1 MCEDSAIM
9 EMMEEMEDY
18 FTERDR
24 LFKER
29 EEAYQDRYEALLL
42 RESSLKEKEEALE
55 ALQTEHED
63 KMRLLNE
70 KEEAFRLKEADL
82 KKMTELREEEYL
94 RMKKKMQEDQL
105 RINLLET
112 RVQNESLKAQTD
124 RLRKGAEMA
133 ESAMEDLPVLQAIK
147 EEDLQE
153 QDRSV
158 SPDDEIEKLKAE
170 ISNLE
175 EKTREETGKRAVVEK
190 ENQELLG
197 ILLAGDPE
205 ARELFEPQDK
215 EEDPAGQE
223 TEGVEGT

>member
-42 RESSLKEKEEALE
+42 RESSLREKEEALE
-55 ALQTEHED
+55 AVQTEHED
-63 KMRLLNE
+63 NVRMLKE
-70 KEEAFRLKEADL
+70 KEEAFRLREADL

-124 RLRKGAEMA
+124 RLRKGARMA
-133 ESAMEDLPVLQAIK
+133 ESAMEDLPVLEVFK
-147 EEDLQE
+147 EEDRQE
-153 QDRSV
+153 QPPSD
-158 SPDDEIEKLKAE
+158 SPDEEIERLKAE
-170 ISNLE
+170 INNLE
-175 EKTREETGKRAVVEK
+175 ERIREETGKRAVVEK
-190 ENQELLG
+190 EKQELLG

-215 EEDPAGQE
+215 EEDPASQE

>member
-1 MCEDSAIM
+1 MSEDSAIM

-18 FTERDR
+18 FNERDR

-29 EEAYQDRYEALLL
+29 EDAYQDRYEALLL
-42 RESSLKEKEEALE
+42 RESSLKEKENALE

-63 KMRLLNE
+63 NVRMLKE
-70 KEEAFRLKEADL
+70 KEEAFRLREADL

-170 ISNLE
+170 IRSLE
-175 EKTREETGKRAVVEK
+175 EKIRDEVGKREVVEK
-190 ENQELLG
+190 EKQELLG

-215 EEDPAGQE
+215 EEEPAGQE

>member
-55 ALQTEHED
+55 TSRLEHED

-112 RVQNESLKAQTD
+112 RIQNESLKAQTD

-133 ESAMEDLPVLQAIK
+133 ESAMEDLPVLEVFK
-147 EEDLQE
+147 EEDRQE
-153 QDRSV
+153 QPPSDSL
-158 SPDDEIEKLKAE
+158 DEEVERLKAE
-170 ISNLE
+170 INNLE
-175 EKTREETGKRAVVEK
+175 EKIREEAGKRAVVEK
-190 ENQELLG
+190 EKQELLG

-215 EEDPAGQE
+215 EEEPVGRE